1 MQSAFDHAAR
11 WSTRVYNKESLSSLP
26 WYNEKL
32 DQNLALELDTRSIH
46 SGKFL
51 DIGAGHGT
59 QSNQLQLR
67 GFDVVGTDINA
78 GVLDYARQLNPHVNF
93 QLDNFV
99 VTTLSERF
107 EYVFDRGCFHW
118 MQRHLRPQY
127 IKNLHKIVKCLFFL
141 KVIDKSDVT
150 RLPGADYDEV
160 LNLFEKLFNIHSVK
174 HDFFN
179 NNSTTMPSMFFVM
192 SPK

>member
-11 WSTRVYNKESLSSLP
+11 WSTRVYSKESLSSLP
-26 WYNEKL
+26 WHNEQL
-32 DQNLALELDTRSIH
+32 DQNLASELNTRSIH

-78 GVLDYARQLNPHVNF
+78 CVLDHARQLNPQVNF

-99 VTTLSERF
+99 VTALSDQF
-107 EYVFDRGCFHW
+107 DYVFDRGCFHW
-118 MQRHLRPQY
+118 TQRRLRPHY

-141 KVIDKSDVT
+141 KVIDNGDVT
-150 RLPGADYDEV
+150 RLPGADQNEV
-160 LNLFEKLFNIHSVK
+160 INLFDGLFNIHSVK

-179 NNSTTMPSMFFVM
+179 NNSTGLRSVFFVM

>member
-1 MQSAFDHAAR
+1 MQSAFDRAAQ
-11 WSTRVYNKESLSSLP
+11 WSIQVYNKESLSSLP
-26 WYNEKL
+26 WHNEQL
-32 DQNLALELDTRSIH
+32 DQNLASELDARSIH

-67 GFDVVGTDINA
+67 GFDVVGTDVNA
-78 GVLDYARQLNPHVNF
+78 CVLDYARQLNPHVKF

-99 VTTLSERF
+99 VTTLSEQF

-118 MQRHLRPQY
+118 MLRRFRPQY
-127 IKNLHKIVKCLFFL
+127 IKNLHKIVKSLFFL
-141 KVIDKSDVT
+141 KVIDNSDVST
-150 RLPGADYDEV
+150 LPGAGHNEV
-160 LNLFEKLFNIHSVK
+160 ISLFEELFNIHSVK

-179 NNSTTMPSMFFVM
+179 NDSTTGRSIFFVM

>member
-1 MQSAFDHAAR
+1 MLAAFDHVAQ
-11 WSTRVYNKESLSSLP
+11 WSIRVYDKESLSSLP
-26 WYNEKL
+26 WHNEQL
-32 DQNLALELDTRSIH
+32 DQNLASELDTRSIH

-78 GVLDYARQLNPHVNF
+78 CILYYARQLNPHVNF
-93 QLDNFV
+93 RLDNFV
-99 VTTLSERF
+99 VTTLSDQF

-118 MQRHLRPQY
+118 MQRRYRPEY
-127 IKNLHKIVKCLFFL
+127 VKNLHKIVKSLFFL
-141 KVIDKSDVT
+141 KVIDKSDVSK
-150 RLPGADYDEV
+150 LPGAGHDEV
-160 LNLFEKLFNIHSVK
+160 INLFEELFNIHSVK

-179 NNSTTMPSMFFVM
+179 NDSTSVRSIFFVM